1 MICKKLKIKEV
12 FDSII
17 SLQLPPNTERLI
29 YWVMIQIMKKTMEK
43 ELIY

>member
-1 MICKKLKIKEV
+1 M

-17 SLQLPPNTERLI
+17 SLQLPPNTERPI
-29 YWVMIQIMKKTMEK
+29 YRVMIQIMKKTMEN